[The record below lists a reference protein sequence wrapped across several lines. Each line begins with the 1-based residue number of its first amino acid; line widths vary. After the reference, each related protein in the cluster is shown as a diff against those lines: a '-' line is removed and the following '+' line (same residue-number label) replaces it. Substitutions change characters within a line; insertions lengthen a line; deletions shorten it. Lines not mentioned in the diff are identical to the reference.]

1 MAFSLVNLSSFD
13 STFLDLGIVVT
24 NLQFTLPLAEFIPL
38 YTSLHSLMHLSSLW
52 MHSLFGCTDAV
63 QCTLNH

>member
-24 NLQFTLPLAEFIPL
+24 NLQFTLPFN
-38 YTSLHSLMHLSSLW
+38 S
-52 MHSLFGCTDAV
+52 
-63 QCTLNH
+63 